1 MGGAASSL
9 VWLPRGGV
17 LILTSGG
24 PVQFGV
30 PSETIKDTIK
40 RKDGVP
46 CTYII
51 PQFMFDQTRGVALAD
66 VEFPIYYNFFLK
78 KRKTNIV
85 CTKRQREGIVKAV
98 SEALFGP
105 EEIDITD
112 EYFEGENTPGF
123 PDLRAEMNHFRSQ
136 SASAR
141 GKLDLDDLIAF
152 HIFDEKRRASV
163 GNINVQFDAG
173 HNLKVS
179 EGGRLIGSVGRKVQ
193 IMPEET
199 DLSKVDLN
207 FRPPLFGIT
216 TLGAGHG
223 FDPDANTS
231 GFIIW
236 VNRRGIV
243 VDPPVNSTQH
253 LLRLG
258 ISPKLIDKIILTHCH
273 ADHDAG
279 TLQKI
284 RQEGRIDLYTTKT
297 IFRSFIR
304 KSAALTGFEEKQ
316 LMKLVNFF
324 PVVIGKTTP
333 IGGCKFEF
341 NYTLHSIPTISIR
354 ASLAGKRMVYSSDTM
369 NDPQYIDQLFRDGV
383 LSKSRRDILID
394 FPWDSDVIFHEA
406 GIPPIHTP
414 MQYLCSLPEETRNR
428 TYLVHVSQDA
438 IPAGCGLKIAP
449 TGLLNTVALDVNPL
463 PYDEAIDMLDAV
475 ANIDLFEQLGF
486 KKAREFLLAFRIDHY
501 DAGQVIFRQGDR
513 GDKFYIVMKGE
524 IEIVLDGRVIT
535 TYGLGGYF
543 GEKSLFTDETRTA
556 TAIARSKAD
565 LLTIGKDELL
575 SLIRGSETE
584 QILRQVAMF
593 QNEELRNLLKKN
605 VVFCALTATQQT
617 ELHAL
622 IKPYSRH
629 FQTGETIVKIDTI
642 PDYVF
647 IIREGNVDVLRGRE
661 VIQTLKEGEMFG
673 VRSLFEENERYSFTL
688 TAGSNVRLYYI
699 GREGL
704 KKYLDG
710 NPGVYIRMRHYGY

>member
-1 MGGAASSL
+1 MDRAASSL
-9 VWLPRGGV
+9 IQLSRGGV
-17 LILTSGG
+17 LIPASGG
-24 PVQFGV
+24 HIQFGV

-40 RKDGVP
+40 REGGVP
-46 CTYII
+46 STYII

-66 VEFPIYYNFFLK
+66 VEFPIYYNFFLS

-85 CTKRQREGIVKAV
+85 CSKRQRESIVKAV

-105 EEIDITD
+105 DEIDVTD

-136 SASAR
+136 AASAK
-141 GKLDLDDLIAF
+141 GKLDLDDLITF

-163 GNINVQFDAG
+163 GNIEVRFDAG
-173 HNLKVS
+173 YNLTVS
-179 EGGRLIGSVGRKVQ
+179 EGGRVIGRIGRKEP
-193 IMPEET
+193 IMPEDM
-199 DLSKVDLN
+199 DLSRVDLN
-207 FRPPLFGIT
+207 FRPPVFGIT
-216 TLGAGHG
+216 TLGSGHG

-231 GFIIW
+231 GLIIW

-243 VDPPVNSTQH
+243 VDPPVNSTHH

-258 ISPKLIDKIILTHCH
+258 VSPKLIDKVILTHCH

-341 NYTLHSIPTISIR
+341 NYTLHSIPTISMR

-369 NDPQYIDQLFRDGV
+369 NDPQFIDQLFQQGV
-383 LSKSRRDILID
+383 LTKSRRDFLID

-414 MQYLCSLPEETRNR
+414 MKYLCSLPEETRKR
-428 TYLVHVSQDA
+428 TYLVHVNQDA

-449 TGLLNTVALDVNPL
+449 TGLTDTVALDVNPL
-463 PYDEAIDMLDAV
+463 PYDEAVDMLDAV

-501 DAGQVIFRQGDR
+501 NAGEAIFNQGDR
-513 GDKFYIVMKGE
+513 GDQFYIVMNGE
-524 IEIVLDGRVIT
+524 IDIVLDGKVIT

-543 GEKSLFTDETRTA
+543 GEKSLFTEEARTA
-556 TAIARSKAD
+556 AAIARSKAD
-565 LLTIGKDELL
+565 LLTIQKDELL

-605 VVFCALTATQQT
+605 MVFCTLTATQQT
-617 ELHAL
+617 DLHAL

-629 FQTGETIVKIDTI
+629 FQDGETIVKIDTI
-642 PDYVF
+642 PEHVF

-688 TAGSNVRLYYI
+688 TAGSGVRLYYI
-699 GREGL
+699 KREDL
-704 KKYLDG
+704 MRYLDG